1 MRNRQETEASVVLE
15 PETLPVSESEREAQR
30 RRRREERRR
39 LLFDSSVPSP
49 CVSVCQMDEAS
60 GLCLG
65 CRRTIDEIRDWI
77 ILTPE
82 EKRAVLARIE
92 ERKQR
97 LAGGGGA

>member
-1 MRNRQETEASVVLE
+1 M
-15 PETLPVSESEREAQR
+15 
-30 RRRREERRR
+30 
-39 LLFDSSVPSP
+39 LFDSSVPSP
-49 CVSVCQMDEAS
+49 CISVCRIEDAT

-82 EKRAVLARIE
+82 EKQTVLARIA

-97 LAGGGGA
+97 LAASGGP

>member
-1 MRNRQETEASVVLE
+1 VAGLDRSRDEL
-15 PETLPVSESEREAQR
+15 R

-39 LLFDSSVPSP
+39 TLFDSSVPSP
-49 CVSVCQMDEAS
+49 CISVCQVEEAT

-82 EKRAVLARIE
+82 EKRAVLARIA
-92 ERKQR
+92 ERKER
-97 LAGGGGA
+97 LAGSGGA

>member
-1 MRNRQETEASVVLE
+1 VTEGA
-15 PETLPVSESEREAQR
+15 PDREALR

-49 CVSVCQMDEAS
+49 CISVCQMEDAT

-82 EKRAVLARIE
+82 EKRAVLARIA
-92 ERKQR
+92 ERKER
-97 LAGGGGA
+97 LAAGDTP

>member
-1 MRNRQETEASVVLE
+1 MRNRQETEVALE
-15 PETLPVSESEREAQR
+15 RGTVSTSESERDAQR

-49 CVSVCQMDEAS
+49 CVSVCQMEEAS

-65 CRRTIDEIRDWI
+65 CRRTIEEIRDWI
-77 ILTPE
+77 ILTPD

-97 LAGGGGA
+97 LASAGDADR

>member
-1 MRNRQETEASVVLE
+1 MST
-15 PETLPVSESEREAQR
+15 SESERDAQR

-49 CVSVCQMDEAS
+49 CVSVCQMEEAS

-77 ILTPE
+77 ILTPD

-92 ERKQR
+92 ERNQR
-97 LAGGGGA
+97 LASAGDADR

>member
-1 MRNRQETEASVVLE
+1 MPASETE
-15 PETLPVSESEREAQR
+15 RDAQR

-49 CVSVCQMDEAS
+49 CVSVCQMEEAT

-77 ILTPE
+77 ILTPD
-82 EKRAVLARIE
+82 EKHAVLARIE
-92 ERKQR
+92 ERKR
-97 LAGGGGA
+97 KLAGAGGAGA